1 MAASRRSGCGS
12 DISVWK
18 KACAWSSITETMSWH
33 WSGHFDVDGS
43 SRCCLRGGMGVV
55 ALINGLR
62 RCCSL
67 FSQGF
72 RWGAVRRVVGWG
84 LCQMGS

>member
-1 MAASRRSGCGS
+1 MVRTSVSGRKRLHVLRLLRLCLGTGVAISMLMAVVAVVSE
-12 DISVWK
+12 V
-18 KACAWSSITETMSWH
+18 AW
-33 WSGHFDVDGS
+33 G
-43 SRCCLRGGMGVV
+43 GVV

-72 RWGAVRRVVGWG
+72 RWGAVRRVVG
-84 LCQMGS
+84 